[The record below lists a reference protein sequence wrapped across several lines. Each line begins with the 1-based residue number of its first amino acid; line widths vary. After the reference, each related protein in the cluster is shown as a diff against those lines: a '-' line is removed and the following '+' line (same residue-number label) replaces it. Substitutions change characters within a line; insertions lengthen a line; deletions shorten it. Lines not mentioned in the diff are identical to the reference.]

1 MLPADHRT
9 MPGAVDRALGAP
21 APADP
26 GADPRADAREFSL
39 LTGPDAADVLAAAA
53 QVAGG
58 ELVSCRPRQVVHQP
72 GRGTTAAY
80 RSRVRWPD
88 GAVTD
93 ETLVACMGDPPAG
106 ALVLGNGADRVAVWR
121 FPHDPE
127 LPGLAAACDEAAVA
141 KLLDEAGLGGKPV
154 WLRTRAYRPRRRAV
168 IEAVGSTGRLYIK
181 VVRPDRVEALHDRHR
196 LLVRRGIPAPQSLGW
211 TPQGILVLQ
220 ALAGRTL
227 RQPLRTRTTTSIPSG
242 GDILT
247 LLDRLPEEL
256 ADGIPR
262 QTWLAK
268 APHYAAVIGAALP
281 TEAARVAGLGEALSA
296 AGSGPEWTGPV
307 HGDFYEGQLL
317 VDGGRICGLL
327 DVDTAGPGDRL
338 DDLACL
344 LGHLSV
350 LGQIDRDRAPIING
364 AGATYLQAFES
375 VVSPAALR
383 CRVAAVVVSLATGS
397 HRVQERAWQAT
408 TRRRLELAE
417 KWLASARN
425 PWRGPGGR

>member
-1 MLPADHRT
+1 
-9 MPGAVDRALGAP
+9 
-21 APADP
+21 
-26 GADPRADAREFSL
+26 
-39 LTGPDAADVLAAAA
+39 
-53 QVAGG
+53 
-58 ELVSCRPRQVVHQP
+58 
-72 GRGTTAAY
+72 
-80 RSRVRWPD
+80 
-88 GAVTD
+88 
-93 ETLVACMGDPPAG
+93 
-106 ALVLGNGADRVAVWR
+106 
-121 FPHDPE
+121 
-127 LPGLAAACDEAAVA
+127 
-141 KLLDEAGLGGKPV
+141 
-154 WLRTRAYRPRRRAV
+154 
-168 IEAVGSTGRLYIK
+168 
-181 VVRPDRVEALHDRHR
+181 
-196 LLVRRGIPAPQSLGW
+196 
-211 TPQGILVLQ
+211 
-220 ALAGRTL
+220 
-227 RQPLRTRTTTSIPSG
+227 
-242 GDILT
+242 
-247 LLDRLPEEL
+247 
-256 ADGIPR
+256 
-262 QTWLAK
+262 
-268 APHYAAVIGAALP
+268 
-281 TEAARVAGLGEALSA
+281 
-296 AGSGPEWTGPV
+296 V